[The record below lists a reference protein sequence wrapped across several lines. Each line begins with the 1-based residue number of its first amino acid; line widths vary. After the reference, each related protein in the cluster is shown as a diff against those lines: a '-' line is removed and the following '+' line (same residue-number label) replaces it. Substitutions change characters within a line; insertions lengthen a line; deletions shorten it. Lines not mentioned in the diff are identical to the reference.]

1 MATSEPVVETVQI
14 RARPETVFR
23 YFTEPA
29 ALVQWLGERA
39 ELEPHPGGDF
49 VVSIRGETVRGQYV
63 EVDPPRRLRIT
74 WGREGSSVVPP
85 GSSEIDVRL
94 DAVGDE
100 TLVTLVHRGLP
111 AQERQRHQ
119 QGWRYF
125 LPLLGQCVPTAREG
139 GTS

>member
-1 MATSEPVVETVQI
+1 MPRSDPVVETVRI

-29 ALVQWLGERA
+29 ALVQWMGEHA
-39 ELEPHPGGDF
+39 ELEPRPGGGF
-49 VVSIRGETVRGQYV
+49 VVSIRGETVRGEYV

-74 WGREGSSVVPP
+74 WGRDGSSLIPP

-94 DAVGDE
+94 EAVDDG

-111 AQERQRHQ
+111 AEERARHQ
-119 QGWRYF
+119 QGWHYF
-125 LPLLGQCVPTAREG
+125 LPIRATCVPL
-139 GTS
+139 S